1 MKKKKIYLQS
11 IVVAICCSLFA
22 ITSCEDMLTVD
33 SGRYVTVDKN
43 GLASANDSVT
53 SILGLLR
60 GMQKVGERY
69 ILLGEMRA
77 DLMDVTNYTPTDIR
91 QLSDF
96 NVDSTNT
103 YANPRDF
110 YAIINNCNYFISRT
124 AASGSPL
131 KTENAVAHAI
141 RTWTYMQIATNW
153 GKAYYF
159 TKPLLTVN
167 DTKENYPIL
176 RINQLTDSLIA
187 DLEPFADAIYPNYGV
202 INSFN
207 SSDLLLPIKVLLGDL
222 YLWRGRSTSDYETAA
237 TYYSQFIDKK
247 MPPADPVNPLSNLTS
262 SPSIEWT
269 FSNYNLTTHVFDKYL
284 PNDNWSSYTGT
295 FSSSSIIEFVSA
307 IQMATSFSDG
317 IVCQIPSNIDYFAAS
332 SGVKDLWSKQ
342 IYTLHYRPVLTK
354 PDFTNYTDFGDLR
367 EKANLFTYS
376 LTTSTGSTNSS
387 QVTNYTG
394 LTKLLNSRHILLYR
408 MGLIYL
414 RYAEAVNR
422 AGHPQTA
429 FAVLKYG
436 LNPVSFAD
444 STIIPIADR
453 NIPYIGIFNNDKYTN
468 IIGIHA
474 RGCGDAAY
482 DATYKIPDSATDSIS
497 RLNWVEDAICDE
509 LALETSFEGNRFGDL
524 VRMAMRRN
532 NDFLAKRIAS
542 KHEGS
547 EYGRIYGILSDQ
559 KNWFLTE
566 PK

>member
-33 SGRYVTVDKN
+33 SGRYVTVGKN

-53 SILGLLR
+53 SILGLLH
-60 GMQKVGERY
+60 GMQKVGEKY

-77 DLMDVTNYTPTDIR
+77 DLMDVTNFTPTYIR

-103 YANPRDF
+103 YANPRDY

-131 KTENAVAHAI
+131 KNENAVVHAI

-159 TKPLLTVN
+159 SKPLLTVN
-167 DTKENYPIL
+167 DTKENYPVL
-176 RINQLTDSLIA
+176 DINQLTDSLIA

-202 INSFN
+202 INQFN
-207 SSDLLLPIKVLLGDL
+207 SSDLFLPIKVLLGDL
-222 YLWRGRSTSDYETAA
+222 YLWRGGSTADYETAA

-247 MPPADPVNPLSNLTS
+247 MLLTSAS

-269 FSNYNLTTHVFDKYL
+269 YSNYNLTTHAFDKGS
-284 PNDNWSSYTGT
+284 PSDNW
-295 FSSSSIIEFVSA
+295 FSSTVASPSSEMVSA
-307 IQMATSFSDG
+307 IQMATTFSDG
-317 IVCQIPSNIDYFAAS
+317 IICQIPNNIDYFAAS

-342 IYTLHYRPVLTK
+342 TYTLRYRANPVSK
-354 PDFTNYTDFGDLR
+354 YVNYSAPGDLR
-367 EKANLFTYS
+367 ESANLFPYS
-376 LTTSTGSTNSS
+376 IKTSTASTNTSV
-387 QVTNYTG
+387 VTKYMG
-394 LTKLLNSRHILLYR
+394 LYKMYNASHILLYR

-436 LNPVSFAD
+436 LNPLTFKKNPQTKDDSIRILPVAD
-444 STIIPIADR
+444 QSL
-453 NIPYIGIFNNDKYTN
+453 PYVNVFNNARYAN

-474 RGCGDAAY
+474 RGCGDADY
-482 DATYKIPDSATDSIS
+482 DATYNIPVTTTDSIS
-497 RLNWVEDAICDE
+497 WVEDAICNE

-524 VRMAMRRN
+524 VRIASRRN
-532 NDFLAKRIAS
+532 DPDFLAKRIAS

-547 EYGRIYGILSDQ
+547 EYGRIYGILSDK
-559 KNWFLTE
+559 KNWFLPE